1 MPRNIETRELKAG
14 LSEILDRVRAGE
26 VFTITERGEPV
37 ADLLPS
43 RSVSGRTTA
52 VAIEDIEAGM
62 SETTVSDDLLK
73 AYMECGRD

>member
-43 RSVSGRTTA
+43 RSVSGRKTA
-52 VAIEDIEAGM
+52 EDIADIRTGM
-62 SETTVSDDLLK
+62 SKTTVSDGLLK
-73 AYMECGRD
+73 EYMERGRD

>member
-1 MPRNIETRELKAG
+1 MPENIEARELKAG

-43 RSVSGRTTA
+43 RSASGRK
-52 VAIEDIEAGM
+52 VAEAIADIRTGM
-62 SETTVSDDLLK
+62 GETTVSDDLLK
-73 AYMECGRD
+73 RYVERGRD

>member
-26 VFTITERGEPV
+26 VFTITECGEPV

-43 RSVSGRTTA
+43 RSVSGRKTA
-52 VAIEDIEAGM
+52 VAIEDIKAGM
-62 SETTVSDDLLK
+62 SETIVSDDLLK
-73 AYMECGRD
+73 GYVERGRD